1 MADYTQTITNTMSV
15 FGMGPAY
22 WNNIQWINFYW
33 GDGNSFAKIT
43 GKQIDNSIGISGVV
57 YNFEAARLI
66 NNSLILTQS
75 NSVNRK
81 SGIYN
86 YIFPS
91 NDEDGITQVETTYIT
106 SSVTASSYT
115 SASRTSTTWSAL

>member
-1 MADYTQTITNTMSV
+1 MADFTQTITNTMSV

-22 WNNIQWINFYW
+22 WNNIQWLSFYW

-43 GKQIDNSIGISGVV
+43 EKQIDNTAGISGAV
-57 YNFEAARLI
+57 YNFGAARLI
-66 NNSLILTQS
+66 SNSLTLTQS

-91 NDEDGITQVETTYIT
+91 NDEDGITQIETTYIT

>member
-1 MADYTQTITNTMSV
+1 MADFTQTITNTMSV

-22 WNNIQWINFYW
+22 WNNVQWISFYW

-43 GKQIDNSIGISGVV
+43 EKQIDNTAGISGAV
-57 YNFEAARLI
+57 YNFGAARLI
-66 NNSLILTQS
+66 SNSLTLTQS

-91 NDEDGITQVETTYIT
+91 NDEDGITQIETTYIT